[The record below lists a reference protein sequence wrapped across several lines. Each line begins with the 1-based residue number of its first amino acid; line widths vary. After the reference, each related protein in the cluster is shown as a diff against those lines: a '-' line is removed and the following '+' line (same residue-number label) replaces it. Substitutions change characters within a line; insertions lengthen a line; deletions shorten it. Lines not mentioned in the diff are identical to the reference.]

1 MVRKYRKI
9 SEEVDSKAFKFYRYL
24 EDALEGE
31 AFDFIKSLT
40 LETNVYLFSGIIRNY
55 FLHNYLIRDVDLV
68 VGNSVDLS
76 KILKENTYSVNSF
89 GGYKF
94 NLGAK
99 KFDLWLVENTWALNI
114 EKRIE
119 WKLFSYLP
127 KSVFF
132 NFSSIIYSINDKK
145 FYYTEDFLK
154 FLKTREIDYVFRE
167 NLKKD
172 LCIVNSIYYSEKYN
186 LKISP
191 RLYRLINTWQKKY
204 KFDLEE
210 TQIKHFEKVLYSKKY
225 IETKLEMGNN

>member
-1 MVRKYRKI
+1 MVKRYSKI
-9 SEEVDSKAFKFYRYL
+9 SEDVDSKASKFYRYL
-24 EDALEGE
+24 ENALEGE

-68 VGNSVDLS
+68 VGTSVDIP
-76 KILKENTYSVNSF
+76 KILKESAFSVNSF

-94 NLGAK
+94 KLGSK
-99 KFDLWLVENTWALNI
+99 KFDLWVVENTWALNV
-114 EKRIE
+114 EKKID

-145 FYYTEDFLK
+145 FFYTEDFLK

-172 LCIVNSIYYSEKYN
+172 LCIVNSIYYSEKYD
-186 LKISP
+186 LTISP
-191 RLYRLINTWQKKY
+191 RLYRLINRWQKKY
-204 KFDLEE
+204 KFDLEKA
-210 TQIKHFEKVLYSKKY
+210 QLKHFGEVLYSQENLEKKLFPS
-225 IETKLEMGNN
+225 I

>member
-1 MVRKYRKI
+1 VVKRYSKI
-9 SEEVDSKAFKFYRYL
+9 SEDVDSKASKFYRYL
-24 EDALEGE
+24 ENALEGE

-68 VGNSVDLS
+68 VGTSVDIP
-76 KILKENTYSVNSF
+76 KILKESAFSVNSF

-94 NLGAK
+94 KLGSK
-99 KFDLWLVENTWALNI
+99 KFDLWVVENTWALNV
-114 EKRIE
+114 EKKID

-145 FYYTEDFLK
+145 FFYTEDFLK

-172 LCIVNSIYYSEKYN
+172 LCIVNSIYYSEKYD
-186 LKISP
+186 LTISP
-191 RLYRLINTWQKKY
+191 RLYRLINRWQKKY
-204 KFDLEE
+204 KFDLEKA
-210 TQIKHFEKVLYSKKY
+210 QLKHFGEVLYSQENLEKKLFPS
-225 IETKLEMGNN
+225 I

>member
-1 MVRKYRKI
+1 MVKKYNKI
-9 SEEVDSKAFKFYRYL
+9 SEEVDSKASKFLRYL

-31 AFDFIKSLT
+31 AFDFIKGLT

-68 VGNSVDLS
+68 VGTSVDIP
-76 KILKENTYSVNSF
+76 KILKDSTFSVNSF

-94 NLGAK
+94 ELGSK
-99 KFDLWLVENTWALNI
+99 KFDLWVVENTWALNV
-114 EKRIE
+114 EKKID

-172 LCIVNSIYYSEKYN
+172 LCIVNSIYYSEKYS
-186 LKISP
+186 LTISP
-191 RLYRLINTWQKKY
+191 RLYRLINRWQKKY
-204 KFDLEE
+204 KFDLEKA
-210 TQIKHFEKVLYSKKY
+210 QLKHFGEVLYSQGYLEKKLVY
-225 IETKLEMGNN
+225 N

>member
-1 MVRKYRKI
+1 VAKKYSKI
-9 SEEVDSKAFKFYRYL
+9 SEEIDSKATRFYKYL

-31 AFDFIKSLT
+31 AIEFIKSLT

-55 FLHNYLIRDVDLV
+55 FLHNYFIRDVDLV
-68 VGNSVDLS
+68 VGTSVDVP
-76 KILKENTYSVNSF
+76 KIMKDSRFSVNSF

-94 NLGAK
+94 KLGSK
-99 KFDLWLVENTWALNI
+99 KFDLWVVDNTWALNV
-114 EKRIE
+114 EKKID

-145 FYYTEDFLK
+145 FYYSEDFLK
-154 FLKTREIDYVFRE
+154 FLKTKEIDYVFRE

-186 LKISP
+186 LSISP
-191 RLYRLINTWQKKY
+191 RLYRLIIRWQKKY
-204 KFDLEE
+204 KFDLEKS
-210 TQIKHFEKVLYSKKY
+210 QIKHFGEVLYSQEILEKK
-225 IETKLEMGNN
+225 LLLAN

>member
-24 EDALEGE
+24 ENALEGE

-68 VGNSVDLS
+68 VGNSVDVP
-76 KILKENTYSVNSF
+76 KFLKDNGFSVNSF

-94 NLGAK
+94 ELGSK
-99 KFDLWLVENTWALNI
+99 KFDLWFVENTWALNI
-114 EKRIE
+114 EKKID

-145 FYYTEDFLK
+145 FFYTDDFLR
-154 FLKTREIDYVFRE
+154 FLKTRQIDYVFRE

-186 LKISP
+186 LTIAP
-191 RLYRLINTWQKKY
+191 RLYRLINRWQKQY
-204 KFDLEE
+204 KFDLEHV
-210 TQIKHFEKVLYSKKY
+210 QIKHFGEVLYSQDF
-225 IETKLEMGNN
+225 IERKLVYPI